1 MNARKSPPSL
11 VFGGVFL
18 LAILYSPLGLAQT
31 RNESIDEVYEKVKKE
46 GGRLVLYIAFQR
58 SPRK

>member
-1 MNARKSPPSL
+1 L